1 MSATTGP
8 RDGLLLLAAFAS
20 GAAALAYE
28 MLWTRML
35 ALSLGSETVG
45 VLAALAGYFAGL
57 ALGAGLL
64 HDRTHRAADPVRL
77 FVLLEL
83 VAAGFAVAS
92 PHLLQWLARVL
103 PGWLGPVAAA
113 GGAAALAASTAVAAA
128 VLALGAAPLGA
139 SLAALVEARRRTC
152 PSDQDGRGLGRI
164 YGANTLGAALAA
176 LVSVHLVFPALG
188 YGLGAALAALAGAGA
203 ALAARAWGARAS
215 GHVPPSMSPAT
226 VLKGHVPGD
235 MSSAPASPA
244 AEIAPASRD
253 AGADV
258 NPRVTDA
265 GADVGSRVTIDVPPA
280 ARDTSASRF
289 TSPSS
294 RHTTPAP
301 PSVIDA
307 SRDPDPDLLREP
319 WLLGLVSFGTGLTG
333 IGLQVVGIRVLGQ
346 HLENTIYTFAHIL
359 AAYLLATGLGA
370 LVYQRFAARAV
381 AGRPGGVIA
390 ALLWLLGILVVPA
403 AMVLAQGP
411 ALLQALA
418 PEAAGLARAGLAEL
432 AVAALVFAPTAVVLG
447 ALLSHV
453 IGLVAAT
460 GRGVGRTY
468 AYNALGCAAAPFV
481 FGLVAIPRL
490 GYADAFYAVLY
501 AYLALFAVFGWF
513 RRFSPI
519 MLIGGVLAGVAF
531 TAAGPRSLALVSDSD
546 GWVRREERQTLH
558 GLVAVSERPGP
569 GGAPL
574 RRLQIGKR
582 FRMGGAA
589 GFGEQRMGQLCSLLS
604 HASGPEG
611 PIAKALYLGL
621 GTGSTMGGALA
632 VPHAAAEGVE
642 LVPEIVEL
650 LPHFADINHDLAK
663 RPEATLLAAD
673 ARRYLAAAPDRYDLI
688 VADLFHPGQAGASS
702 LFAREHFAAAASH
715 LRPGGLMCQWLPLYQ
730 LDEADVRT
738 IVRTFLDVFPESY
751 GFLGIYNAQN
761 PALALVGRAPDP
773 AAAQL
778 HLDVARLQ
786 ADTAKLQNIVD
797 PRDLLASYVMGPGEL
812 TAWAGDGPRNTDLA
826 PEIAFQAARVAYRDD
841 RSLGA
846 HNLGAVLQ
854 RAAPAPAALLTGSG
868 AEALAAAS
876 APFTA
881 AARHYLTGEIARG
894 DLADL
899 SGMSWETA
907 ENFVRAYEADPEFA
921 PARGALYTIARKNSA
936 LAAKLLPRMLARTP
950 DEPRVYEAFLN
961 HLRLTGDQTAYQ
973 QLRDEAAAKFPDA
986 TLP

>member
-8 RDGLLLLAAFAS
+8 RDGLLLVAAFAS

-45 VLAALAGYFAGL
+45 VLAALAGFFAGL
-57 ALGAGLL
+57 ALGAALL
-64 HDRTHRAADPVRL
+64 HDRSLRARDPARL
-77 FVLLEL
+77 FVVLEL
-83 VAAGFAVAS
+83 VAAGFAVVS
-92 PHLLQWLARVL
+92 PHLLQLLARVL
-103 PGWLGPVAAA
+103 PAWLGPVAAA

-176 LVSVHLVFPALG
+176 LVSIHLVFPALG
-188 YGLGAALAALAGAGA
+188 YGLGAALAALAGVGA
-203 ALAARAWGARAS
+203 ALAARAWSARTS
-215 GHVPPSMSPAT
+215 GHVSRDIPDAT
-226 VLKGHVPGD
+226 GPEGHVPGAL
-235 MSSAPASPA
+235 SASTASPV
-244 AEIAPASRD
+244 S
-253 AGADV
+253 
-258 NPRVTDA
+258 
-265 GADVGSRVTIDVPPA
+265 
-280 ARDTSASRF
+280 RDTSA
-289 TSPSS
+289 
-294 RHTTPAP
+294 PA
-301 PSVIDA
+301 VAVDA

-319 WLLGLVSFGTGLTG
+319 WLLDLVAFGAGLTG
-333 IGLQVVGIRVLGQ
+333 IGLQVVGVRVLGQ

-359 AAYLLATGLGA
+359 AAYLLATGVGA

-381 AGRPGGVIA
+381 AGRPGTVTV
-390 ALLWLLGILVVPA
+390 ALLWLLALLVVPA
-403 AMVLAQGP
+403 AIVLAQGP

-418 PEAAGLARAGLAEL
+418 PEAAGLARAGAAEL
-432 AVAALVFAPTAVVLG
+432 AVAALVFAPSALLLG

-468 AYNALGCAAAPFV
+468 AWNAVGCAAAPFV

-501 AYLALFAVFGWF
+501 AYLALFAAFGWF
-513 RRFSPI
+513 RRFSPVK
-519 MLIGGVLAGVAF
+519 LIGGVLVGVAL

-589 GFGEQRMGQLCSLLS
+589 GFGEQRMGQVCSLLS

-611 PIAKALYLGL
+611 PIPKALYLGL

-663 RPEATLLAAD
+663 RPEVTLHAAD
-673 ARRYLAAAPDRYDLI
+673 ARRYLAAAPGSYDLV

-702 LFAREHFAAAASH
+702 LFAGEHFAAARDH

-738 IVRTFLDVFPESY
+738 IVRTFLDEFPESY
-751 GFLGIYNAQN
+751 AFLGIYNAQN

-773 AAAQL
+773 AAGQL

-812 TAWAGDGPRNTDLA
+812 AAWAGDGPRNTDLA

-841 RSLGA
+841 RTLGA
-846 HNLGAVLQ
+846 HNLGVILGRAV
-854 RAAPAPAALLTGSG
+854 AAPAALLTGNG

-881 AARHYLTGEIARG
+881 AARHYLAGEIARG
-894 DLADL
+894 DTADL

-907 ENFVRAYEADPEFA
+907 EHFVRAYEADPAFA
-921 PARGALYTIARKNSA
+921 PARGALYTIARKNQA

-950 DEPRVYEAFLN
+950 DEPRVYEAYLL
-961 HLRLTGDQTAYQ
+961 HLRAAGDQAAYQ
-973 QLRDEAAAKFPDA
+973 QLRAEATAKFPGV